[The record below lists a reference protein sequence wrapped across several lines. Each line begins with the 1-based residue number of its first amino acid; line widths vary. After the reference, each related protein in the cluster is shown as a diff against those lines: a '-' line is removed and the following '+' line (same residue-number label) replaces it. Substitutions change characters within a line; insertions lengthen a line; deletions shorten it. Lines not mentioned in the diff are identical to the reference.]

1 MHSPQHVSLKEQK
14 ELLQLKEMELYRDE
28 LKEELQEI
36 QQELQELEEEEQ
48 QTSAAAKKSSRSG
61 KHAPKYPSP
70 LLFSCTASEQRG
82 NIHHTPPREHERKTE
97 EPLLPRLLVYLAE
110 RSAWE
115 ALKKSVKAKKAL
127 ENPAK

>member
-14 ELLQLKEMELYRDE
+14 ELLELKEMELYRDE
-28 LKEELQEI
+28 LKQELQEI
-36 QQELQELEEEEQ
+36 QQELQELEMEEQ
-48 QTSAAAKKSSRSG
+48 QTSATAIKFSRSG

-70 LLFSCTASEQRG
+70 LMHSRTASEQHG
-82 NIHHTPPREHERKTE
+82 EIYLTPPREEERETE

-127 ENPAK
+127 EK